1 MPESDTLREA
11 SREYTPRRVMLTYED
26 YCRMPSGNRYEL
38 VEGDIR
44 MTPSPSVFHQR
55 ISRRIE
61 KVLLE
66 WVERHEL
73 GEVLHAP
80 IDVVLSEHNVVQP
93 DILYVARER
102 LGIIKEANIQG
113 APDLVVEILSPSDAE
128 WDRVTK
134 RRVYARFGVREFWIV
149 GPESRNIEVCV
160 FRDCELKTFQVY
172 PPGTRLSSPLLNDF
186 TLDVAE
192 VFREVQA

>member
-149 GPESRNIEVCV
+149 GPEGRNIEVCV

>member
-1 MPESDTLREA
+1 
-11 SREYTPRRVMLTYED
+11 MLTYED

-149 GPESRNIEVCV
+149 GPEGRNIEVCV

>member
-113 APDLVVEILSPSDAE
+113 APDLVVEILSPSTAE

-149 GPESRNIEVCV
+149 DPEGRNIEVCV

>member
-149 GPESRNIEVCV
+149 DPEGRNIEVCV

>member
-66 WVERHEL
+66 WVERHGL

-113 APDLVVEILSPSDAE
+113 APDLVVEILSPSNAE

-149 GPESRNIEVCV
+149 DPEGRNIEVCV